1 MAKPRW
7 RPLTDEELSAQFRS
21 ASAREREA
29 AKREPR
35 ARAALYDRDRDL
47 VVVDLKSGA
56 YFAFPPR
63 LVQGLK
69 GGSAEELAEVEVTPM
84 GDLHWERLDADMSV
98 LALLQGTFGNKAWMR
113 ELARNGGRSRS
124 AAKLRAAR
132 GNGKKGGRPRK
143 RSANV

>member
-7 RPLTDEELSAQFRS
+7 RPLTDEELFAQIRS
-21 ASAREREA
+21 ATAREREA

-35 ARAALYDRDRDL
+35 ARAARYDRDRDL
-47 VVVDLKSGA
+47 VVIDLRTGA

-63 LVQGLK
+63 LAQGLK
-69 GGSAEELAEVEVTPM
+69 GASADELAEVEVTPM

-113 ELARNGGRSRS
+113 ELARSGGRSRS
-124 AAKLRAAR
+124 AAKVRAAR
-132 GNGKKGGRPRK
+132 ANGKKGGRPRK